1 MPTHQGARMKTSP
14 AVCAQP
20 FAPVL
25 LLENRS
31 QAKREIIQAATQ
43 VLETDDAARAL
54 KLAAAVLLYFESER
68 S

>member
-1 MPTHQGARMKTSP
+1 MKTNL
-14 AVCAQP
+14 AACAQP

-31 QAKREIIQAATQ
+31 QAKREIVQAATE

-54 KLAAAVLLYFESER
+54 KLAAAVLLYFESDPLKGETP
-68 S
+68 